1 MLESLAHSYFSI
13 LLKVTKIA
21 ELLRTL
27 LHADQIRQVIQT
39 RQRKRAVCHLKESFP
54 NANFEVY
61 RDNTRRTAVGE
72 AAHFPC
78 HGW

>member
-27 LHADQIRQVIQT
+27 VHADQIRQVIQT
-39 RQRKRAVCHLKESFP
+39 Q
-54 NANFEVY
+54 
-61 RDNTRRTAVGE
+61 G
-72 AAHFPC
+72 
-78 HGW
+78 